1 MKSRCILLFGDVH
14 GRFDHAIHEA
24 LARSPLGVIF
34 LGDIEP
40 SKSMQEILAPLKE
53 EGIQT
58 WWIRGNHDTEL
69 VTTWLNLLTALD
81 DNLDQCVIDMQGIR
95 LAGFGGVFRKT
106 VWSPDLQQFDGK
118 TANFRSFKEFATQ
131 RILATPGP
139 ARFKKQGITAE
150 QAVAA
155 LDDPSFH
162 ANVLFGSEILHLSS
176 IFPEDFQ
183 RMANLQADVL
193 ITHEAPSCH
202 PYGHIGIDHLARA
215 MGAKL
220 VVHGHHHDSLD
231 YSTEEKRMGFACVG
245 LGFRGI
251 AELNLDSLE
260 VCVVRQGDYDV
271 ERAGRMRLSLMN
283 TDDEL

>member
-1 MKSRCILLFGDVH
+1 MKSRSILLFGDVH
-14 GRFDHAIHEA
+14 GRFDHALHEA
-24 LARSPLGVIF
+24 LARRPAGVVF

-40 SKSMQEILAPLKE
+40 TRSMQEILAPLKE

-58 WWIRGNHDTEL
+58 WWIRGNHDTEH
-69 VTTWLNLLTALD
+69 VTTWLHLVTALNE
-81 DNLDQCVIDMQGIR
+81 NLDQRVVELRGIR

-118 TANFRSFKEFATQ
+118 TASFKSFKEFATQ

-139 ARFKKQGITAE
+139 ARFKEQGITAE
-150 QAVAA
+150 QAIAA
-155 LDDPSFH
+155 LDDPLFH

-176 IFPEDFQ
+176 IFPEDFEQ
-183 RMANLQADVL
+183 MANLQADVL

-220 VVHGHHHDSLD
+220 VIHGHHHDSLD
-231 YSTEEKRMGFACVG
+231 YSAEQKRMGFACVG
-245 LGFRGI
+245 VGFRGI
-251 AELNLDSLE
+251 AELDLDSLE
-260 VCVVRQGDYDV
+260 VRVVRQGDYDV
-271 ERAGRMRLSLMN
+271 ERAGRMRSSLTD